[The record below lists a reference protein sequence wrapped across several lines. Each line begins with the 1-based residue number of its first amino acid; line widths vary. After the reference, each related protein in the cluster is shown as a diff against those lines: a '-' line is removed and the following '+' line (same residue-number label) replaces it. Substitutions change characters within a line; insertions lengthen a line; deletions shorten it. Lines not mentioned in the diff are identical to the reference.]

1 MEINL
6 NEKQYDI
13 LNSYIQDTSKQ
24 LSLRALNIFNSLK
37 KHGIETLLEFVY
49 GSLNIKSYRNVGTKT
64 ERELLSY
71 FEQIKDFIAKEIK
84 DTD

>member
-6 NEKQYDI
+6 NKKQYDI

-24 LSLRALNIFNSLK
+24 LSLRALSILNSLK

-49 GSLNIKSYRNVGTKT
+49 GTLNIKSYRNVGTKT
-64 ERELLSY
+64 ERELLNY
-71 FEQIKDFIAKEIK
+71 FDGIKDFIAKKIK
-84 DTD
+84 A

>member
-13 LNSYIQDTSKQ
+13 LNSHIQDTSKQ
-24 LSLRALNIFNSLK
+24 LSLRALSILNSLK
-37 KHGIETLLEFVY
+37 KHGIKTLLEFVY
-49 GSLNIKSYRNVGTKT
+49 GTLNIKSYRNVGPKT
-64 ERELLSY
+64 ERELLNY
-71 FEQIKDFIAKEIK
+71 FDGIKDFIAKEIK

>member
-1 MEINL
+1 MKINL
-6 NEKQYDI
+6 KQYEI

-24 LSLRALNIFNSLK
+24 LSLKSLNILKSLQ

-49 GSLNIKSYRNVGTKT
+49 GSLNIKNYRNVGSKT

-71 FEQIKDFIAKEIK
+71 FDGIKDFIAKEIK